1 MNYPILNVSEEMTYN
16 DILLRFPYPFEE
28 RELNSENYAAAAAA
42 MGGDK
47 ASSRIFWD
55 KFQRYE
61 LLKAD

>member
-1 MNYPILNVSEEMTYN
+1 MTYN